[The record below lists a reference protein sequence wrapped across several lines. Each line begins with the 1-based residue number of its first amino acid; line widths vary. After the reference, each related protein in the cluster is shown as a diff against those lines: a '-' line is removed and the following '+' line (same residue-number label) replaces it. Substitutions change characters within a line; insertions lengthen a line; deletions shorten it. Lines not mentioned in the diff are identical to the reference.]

1 MEGSTAIDE
10 NVWRAEAFEAV
21 LGNDRW
27 ICLTAHVA
35 PDGLQL
41 FAVYRMRLTGA
52 RRRVELV
59 CAAAPGVDERRA
71 AIRRRLGIVHA
82 EAPSPA
88 ASSDK
93 PTAARGLRS
102 SHRRSR
108 VVMKTP
114 SNFLR
119 A

>member
-1 MEGSTAIDE
+1 MERSTAIDE

-27 ICLTAHVA
+27 TCLTAHVA

-41 FAVYRMRLTGA
+41 LAVYRMRLTGA

-59 CAAAPGVDERRA
+59 CAAAPSLEERRA
-71 AIRRRLGIVHA
+71 AIRQRLGIVHVEAASPVASA
-82 EAPSPA
+82 EKPA
-88 ASSDK
+88 ARRFRSG
-93 PTAARGLRS
+93 RG
-102 SHRRSR
+102 RSR
-108 VVMKTP
+108 IAMTTP
-114 SNFLR
+114 ANFLR